1 MKLGLY
7 TECFGNRSFEEML
20 SLSQSMGIKYL
31 EIGTGNWSKPA
42 HMDLNLL
49 LSSSDARDEYLG
61 KINEKGLYLE
71 ALNCSGNQLEPSDT
85 GREHEAV
92 VYKTFQLAELL
103 GVKKIVM
110 MSGLPGG
117 GPDSPYPVWV
127 TNTWPHNF
135 TDMLNYQWDSIAIP
149 WWKEAAKKA
158 SSHGIEQI
166 AIENHPNKQENKESR
181 KDRGKAP
188 GGNGAYLCFFI
199 CSNGLSGT
207 CCISCRC
214 GLLQKLRWLAGAA

>member
-103 GVKKIVM
+103 GLKK
-110 MSGLPGG
+110 
-117 GPDSPYPVWV
+117 
-127 TNTWPHNF
+127 
-135 TDMLNYQWDSIAIP
+135 
-149 WWKEAAKKA
+149 
-158 SSHGIEQI
+158 
-166 AIENHPNKQENKESR
+166 
-181 KDRGKAP
+181 
-188 GGNGAYLCFFI
+188 
-199 CSNGLSGT
+199 
-207 CCISCRC
+207 
-214 GLLQKLRWLAGAA
+214 

>member
-42 HMDLNLL
+42 HMDLDLL
-49 LSSSDARDEYLG
+49 YPVQMPEMNIWE
-61 KINEKGLYLE
+61 KINEEGLYLE

-117 GPDSPYPVWV
+117 A
-127 TNTWPHNF
+127 
-135 TDMLNYQWDSIAIP
+135 LI
-149 WWKEAAKKA
+149 
-158 SSHGIEQI
+158 
-166 AIENHPNKQENKESR
+166 
-181 KDRGKAP
+181 
-188 GGNGAYLCFFI
+188 
-199 CSNGLSGT
+199 
-207 CCISCRC
+207 
-214 GLLQKLRWLAGAA
+214 LLTLYG